1 MLPDST
7 GKFPHFLFIP
17 IAFVISYLRGA
28 NDISHGGHPAELQ
41 FISLR
46 LNKEK
51 ER

>member
-1 MLPDST
+1 MLPGT
-7 GKFPHFLFIP
+7 GKFSSYFLFIP
-17 IAFVISYLRGA
+17 IAFVILYLRET
-28 NDISHGGHPAELQ
+28 NDISHGGHPSELQ